1 MNDSKISVRYSRALF
16 QSALGKK
23 ILDKVNQ
30 DMIFISEV
38 CKIPEAKEFLYSP
51 IIVPSKKVAIF
62 HKMLGDNVEEIT
74 LSLIDLVVK
83 NGRES
88 YIPAIARVFIHE
100 TMKHKGITES
110 VLTTAVKVEANVKK
124 QIADLISEVFKT
136 KVVLKEN
143 IDTDII
149 GGFILRVDD
158 NYIDASIR
166 NKLRKIKKEL
176 KGSVITPENQ
186 KIVNKEF

>member
-30 DMIFISEV
+30 DMILISEV
-38 CKIPEAKEFLYSP
+38 CKAPETKELLNSP
-51 IIVPSKKVAIF
+51 IIVPSKKSAIF
-62 HKMLGDNVEEIT
+62 RKIFEGNVEKIT
-74 LSLIDLVVK
+74 LALIDLVVK
-83 NGRES
+83 NGREP
-88 YIPAIARVFIHE
+88 YIPAIARVFVHE
-100 TMKHKGITES
+100 TMKYKGITKS
-110 VLTTAVKVEANVKK
+110 VLTTAVEVNSSVKK
-124 QIADLISEVFKT
+124 QITDLISDVFDT
-136 KVVLKEN
+136 KVELEET
-143 IDTDII
+143 IDTEII

-176 KGSVITPENQ
+176 IGSVSTS
-186 KIVNKEF
+186 